1 MSSRRFYQALSEL
14 VRRPDAAI
22 VLEGLAELADAVL
35 VALESGDVEGADE
48 LLRDAQV
55 RCLLESVLGR
65 ELVT

>member
-1 MSSRRFYQALSEL
+1 MSSRRFYQALSDL
-14 VRRPDAAI
+14 VRSPGAVDT
-22 VLEGLAELADAVL
+22 LEGLVDLAGAVL

-48 LLRDAQV
+48 LLRDAQA